1 MQQRQRHEIVSQNMK
16 IQSAILQEE
25 AEQEK
30 KIEEAQTLL
39 REGDSL

>member
-1 MQQRQRHEIVSQNMK
+1 MK
-16 IQSAILQEE
+16 TLSVILQEE
-25 AEQEK
+25 AKQEK